1 MQSDQRPNPS
11 SPRKTRPKPLAE
23 DKPRQEREL
32 QRQRDAKATTWPSAA
47 NSSSSFRHERF
58 STHVPVRIIRPLVVL

>member
-11 SPRKTRPKPLAE
+11 SPRKAHLEPLAE
-23 DKPRQEREL
+23 EKQRQQDEREL

-58 STHVPVRIIRPLVVL
+58 SGRMYR